1 MRLAVISDI
10 HSNLHALTAVLAEVE
25 NRGAD
30 AVFALGDL
38 VGYNAFPCEV
48 VDLMLEKSIP
58 SIMGNHD
65 IVCCGLENPI
75 WFNSSAR
82 EAALWTRKKLSEEKR
97 RHLCGLPSEATVLE
111 KIYAVHGSP
120 VSRDDYIMDLMDALN
135 NFQHLPSSSIHI
147 CLFGHSHLPAI
158 YSDHGPSH
166 ESMSPGKYALTARD
180 RYFVNPGSVGQP
192 RDGDYRAS
200 FAILDMEEISV
211 ELIRV
216 EYDVHAAMK
225 AVLAAGLPQFLA
237 ERLQVGA

>member
-1 MRLAVISDI
+1 MRLAIISDI
-10 HSNLHALTAVLAEVE
+10 HSNLHALTAVLAELE
-25 NRGAD
+25 NRRAER
-30 AVFALGDL
+30 VFALGDL

-48 VDLMLEKSIP
+48 VDLIMEKNIP

-75 WFNSSAR
+75 WFNSAAR
-82 EAALWTRKKLSEEKR
+82 GAALWTRKKLSEEKR
-97 RHLCGLPSEATVLE
+97 RYLCGLPNEEMVQE

-135 NFQHLPSSSIHI
+135 CFQQLPDKSTQI
-147 CLFGHSHLPAI
+147 CLFGHTHLPAI
-158 YSDHGPSH
+158 YSDRGPSY
-166 ESMSPGKYALTARD
+166 ESMSPGTYELTARD
-180 RYFVNPGSVGQP
+180 RFFVNPGSVGQP
-192 RDGDYRAS
+192 RDGDPRAS
-200 FAILDMEEISV
+200 FAVLDTEELSV

-216 EYDVHAAMK
+216 EYDVNAAMK